1 MYQEIYLLNKKPFAL
16 APDPGMVFMSEAHQE
31 ATAIFR
37 YGVLTRKGFLLL
49 TGQVGTGKTTL
60 LQFLAKSLDN
70 HVHLCMIANP
80 TLEVREF
87 LYLLAAKFGIEGF
100 DGNKARFL
108 INFSAFLKECR
119 EKGEQVLLVIDEAH
133 VLPIDILEEIR
144 LLSNQ
149 EYQEYGVL
157 SIFLVGQPELRERLN
172 TERLLPLKQR
182 IGIQYHLQ
190 PFTAAETADYIAFRL
205 RRAGSHAHLFTT
217 EAIELIH
224 ARCNG
229 TPRLLNVACDHALIT
244 GYAENKRV
252 IDAKTARECLNE
264 LGITNQTP
272 ATGDGW
278 KKTGQALLA
287 ARPVILAAGL
297 LIALLVGAVLY
308 QSSHPAW
315 ISAMYEKTTSTGVIL
330 WEKFIRR

>member
-1 MYQEIYLLNKKPFAL
+1 MYQEFYLLNKKPFDL

-37 YGVLTRKGFLLL
+37 YGVLERKGFLLL

-60 LQFLAKSLDN
+60 LQLLMESLDS
-70 HVHLCMIANP
+70 HVHLCMVANP
-80 TLEVREF
+80 TLDVREF

-108 INFSAFLKECR
+108 ITFSAFLKECR

-172 TERLLPLKQR
+172 TERLLPLRQR
-182 IGIQYHLQ
+182 IGIQYHLK
-190 PFTAAETADYIAFRL
+190 PFTAAETADYITFRL
-205 RRAGSHAHLFTT
+205 RRAGSHAHLFTS
-217 EAIELIH
+217 EALALIH
-224 ARCNG
+224 DGCEG
-229 TPRLLNVACDHALIT
+229 TPRLINVACDHALIT

-252 IDAKTARECLNE
+252 IDAKTAKECLEE
-264 LGITNQTP
+264 LGITHRAP
-272 ATGDGW
+272 SAKGRW
-278 KKTGQALLA
+278 KKSGRAMLT
-287 ARPVILAAGL
+287 ARTTTMTAGL
-297 LIALLVGAVLY
+297 LIVLLVGASFY
-308 QSSHPAW
+308 MTTHPTGT
-315 ISAMYEKTTSTGVIL
+315 SALYEKVTSTGAIL
-330 WEKFIRR
+330 WEKFTRH